1 MKFAKSLALA
11 LIGNVFGE
19 TEAET
24 NNSNTNKSGEKRLA
38 YDYKQVFVDN
48 PIGTLKD
55 KVEAYEER

>member
-19 TEAET
+19 TDAKAEAET
-24 NNSNTNKSGEKRLA
+24 NNSKSGEKRLA

-55 KVEAYEER
+55 KVEA

>member
-19 TEAET
+19 NSEAET
-24 NNSNTNKSGEKRLA
+24 NNKQGEKRLA

-55 KVEAYEER
+55 KVEA